1 MTSPCQHLE
10 HDLGEPALRSFKF
23 GSISVDAEDDD
34 INDSRYEVL
43 VRELE
48 SGTLTIPQAIR
59 RFERWIV

>member
-1 MTSPCQHLE
+1 MTTPCQHLE
-10 HDLGEPALRSFKF
+10 HDLGEPCLRSFRF
-23 GSISVDAEDDD
+23 GTITVEAEDDN
-34 INDSRYEVL
+34 INDSRYEAL